1 MNKETSV
8 TPIENPNKRIWEKIC
23 ETDPYRT
30 KNFNKGYRGTSIN
43 PNYIYEKLTSCFGP
57 CGIGWGFTITKDE
70 FKEGHEG
77 EISHAMTIE
86 LWYKNDGIK
95 SEPIPGIGGTQYV
108 FKDKN
113 GWHTDEDA
121 KKKSLTDALT
131 KASQLIGMSADIFGG
146 LWDDCKYVAELKK
159 KYKPEE
165 TNSSSQ
171 AETPEKPAT
180 PPTTN
185 PPQKEKSTP
194 SKQEE
199 SAPPATGGK
208 KVTKAQAGLL
218 WHKFTESGFDQTDI
232 EEYCAFHYQVD
243 NQYSLPMT
251 AVKVILGLFEKSELI
266 PRRKEM
272 ETDDIPF

>member
-8 TPIENPNKRIWEKIC
+8 TPLDNPNARIWDKIC
-23 ETDPYRT
+23 ETDPNRT
-30 KNFNKGYRGTSIN
+30 KNFSKGYRGTSIN
-43 PNYIYEKLTSCFGP
+43 PNYIYEKLTACFGP
-57 CGIGWGFTITKDE
+57 CGTGWGFNIDKDE

-77 EISHAMTIE
+77 EISHTMTIG
-86 LWYKNDGIK
+86 LWYKNVEVK

-146 LWDDCKYVAELKK
+146 MWDDCKYVAELKK
-159 KYKPEE
+159 KYQPKEQEPETSEE
-165 TNSSSQ
+165 TTSPSQ
-171 AETPEKPAT
+171 QSKPTPKPSENK
-180 PPTTN
+180 PD
-185 PPQKEKSTP
+185 
-194 SKQEE
+194 
-199 SAPPATGGK
+199 APAPGGK

-218 WHKFTESGFDQTDI
+218 FHKFKDSGFDQEAM
-232 EEYCAFHYQVD
+232 EEYCQYHYNVKS
-243 NQYSLPMT
+243 NYELPMT
-251 AVKVILGLFEKSELI
+251 AVKVILGLYDEGQLKPLN
-266 PRRKEM
+266 K